1 VNRIR
6 LLSLLALPLIFLA
19 VASAQT
25 TTTGSISGVITDSSG
40 AVIPKAKVELRNSA
54 TGALET
60 TQSNSVGAYRF
71 DLLPPGPYAI
81 TVNQPGFSTMT
92 TSLVVAN
99 SQVVDADLKLQIGTS
114 RQTVEVTAQEEL
126 LQAEDA
132 NVEATIQQSQMTE
145 IPNSGNNLLF
155 ETRITPG
162 FVNTQF
168 GVAGSTTQY
177 QIDGDNYND
186 PYNNANNSGASNL
199 TLGLDDIQET
209 SVTANGYSGQFG
221 GLAGSSVSYTS
232 KSGGNQLHGDATWY
246 WTGSSM
252 IANTFLHKV
261 DDTPRTF
268 ENANQ
273 WAAQISGPVVIP
285 HLFNG
290 HNKLFFLADA
300 EGLRAVLPGAAST
313 VAVPSANLQ
322 AYALSTLTNADLT
335 ASIPYYQ
342 NIFNLYN
349 AAAKAHNAVGGD
361 PSFSGPA
368 ANTGCGTLN
377 ATDATNLGV
386 NPTTGVGPTGAC
398 ADYYES
404 TAASFAN
411 EALEIFRVD
420 ANIGPNDKAYIRF
433 EYDTGTQPTYID
445 PINPIFNAISIQPQY
460 DGQFNETHTFG
471 TRVVNN
477 FIMTG
482 LWYGALFGPS
492 NLAATTAAF
501 PAELAFGDSSFAT
514 LGGEDYSFPTG
525 RNISTAQFQD
535 DIAINE
541 GVHTLKFGV
550 KAYLIKENDHYF
562 TANTVPEETVPTLS
576 AFINGGYDPSSY
588 STKSGTYSEATTFA
602 QGFPERPNYPVF
614 ENQLAGYAEDD
625 WKATRSLNLTLTLRA
640 EHQGNISCMDNCLTE
655 LSAPFVSLNHG
666 ASIPYNQAYVF
677 NQNDVLPGLQTIEM
691 QPRFGFAYNPSF
703 MESLVVRGGA
713 GFFYNGLASSIL
725 EGIAKNPPLKPSFS
739 VSQDHLANSETT
751 GNLYAD
757 TQAYDT
763 AFVNGIKGGETEA
776 QIQAS
781 LPTAS
786 ERNAFTPP
794 NVYTSQANFHMYYV
808 EKWNLEVQKLFGS
821 NTSLDVNYL
830 GNHGVHAPFTN
841 AGLNAYS
848 ASGAI
853 AGLPGVVPDPRFGI
867 VYYYTSGGL
876 SNYDG
881 LVTTFVHRFS
891 QQSTFTAGYTYGKT
905 MSTGANGFST
915 STSTGTTDI
924 GAPPDPYHPLAFYAP
939 DSTDQRH
946 TFTAN
951 YVYKAPW
958 NNPFYGQWEVSG
970 MALAYSGLAFTAI
983 DTKGSSSIS
992 SYSTGNYGA
1001 SLTADYKGGGE
1012 ASCGVYANACLTSS
1026 EFGSATSVGLNGP
1039 RNSWRGPDYYDTDF
1053 NVTKFVPLH
1062 WEGGTFSVSLEAFNV
1077 LNHPDFSKP
1086 TGSLSSGSFGKVTST
1101 INPSGIFSGVGG
1113 DDSPRIVQFKT
1124 KIIF

>member
-1 VNRIR
+1 MNRFR
-6 LLSLLALPLIFLA
+6 LLLLLALPLVFFV
-19 VASAQT
+19 VAGAQT

-40 AVIPKAKVELRNSA
+40 AVITGATILLRNSA
-54 TGALET
+54 TGALST
-60 TQSNSVGAYRF
+60 TKSNSAGAYRF
-71 DLLPPGPYAI
+71 DLLPPGTYSI
-81 TVNQPGFSTMT
+81 TVNQSGFSRLSTRV
-92 TSLVVAN
+92 VVAN
-99 SQVVDADLKLQIGTS
+99 SQVVDADLKLQVGGS
-114 RQTVEVTAQEEL
+114 QQTVEVSAQSEM

-132 NVEATIQQSQMTE
+132 NVETTIQQAQMTE
-145 IPNSGNNLLF
+145 VPNSGNNLLF

-168 GVAGSTTQY
+168 GVAGATTQY

-186 PYNNANNSGASNL
+186 PYNNLNNSGASNL

-232 KSGGNQLHGDATWY
+232 KSGANQLHGDATWY
-246 WTGSSM
+246 WTGTSM
-252 IANTFLHKV
+252 IANTYLHGV
-261 DDTPRTF
+261 TNPITPRAV

-285 HLFNG
+285 HLYNG
-290 HNKLFFLADA
+290 HDKLFFLADS
-300 EGLRAVLPGAAST
+300 EGLRAILPAASQII
-313 VAVPSANLQ
+313 AVPSVNLENYTISQ
-322 AYALSTLTNADLT
+322 LNSQGLA

-342 NIFNLYN
+342 NIFSIYN
-349 AAAKAHNAVGGD
+349 AAAKAHNAQPGN
-361 PSFSGPA
+361 PNFSGTA
-368 ANTGCGTLN
+368 ATTGCGTLN
-377 ATDATNLGV
+377 ATDAAALG
-386 NPTTGVGPTGAC
+386 TGAGAC
-398 ADYYES
+398 ADYYS
-404 TAASFAN
+404 SAAASFAN
-411 EALEIFRVD
+411 EALMIFRVD
-420 ANIGPNDKAYIRF
+420 ANLGANDKAFIRY

-445 PINPIFNAISIQPQY
+445 PIDPIFNSISIQPQH

-482 LWYGALFGPS
+482 LWYGALFAPANETAS
-492 NLAATTAAF
+492 LAAF
-501 PAELAFGDSSFAT
+501 PAEMTFSDNSFYQ
-514 LGGEDYSFPTG
+514 LGGDDGSFPEG

-535 DIAINE
+535 DVAINM
-541 GVHTLKFGV
+541 GVHTLKFGG
-550 KAYLIKENDHYF
+550 KAFLIKENDLNF
-562 TANTVPEETVPTLS
+562 GAGTVPTEAVSTLS
-576 AFINGGYDPSSY
+576 AFINGGNDPSSLNN
-588 STKSGTYSEATTFA
+588 GTYSASTNFSQT
-602 QGFPERPNYPVF
+602 FPERPNYPVF
-614 ENQLAGYAEDD
+614 ENQLAAYVEDD
-625 WKATRSLNLTLTLRA
+625 WKAARSLNLTLTLRA
-640 EHQGNISCMDNCLTE
+640 EHQGNVSCMYNCLTQ
-655 LSAPFVSLNHG
+655 LSAPFVSLNHS
-666 ASIPYNQAYVF
+666 ASVPYNQAYVF
-677 NQNDVLPGLQTIEM
+677 NQSDSLPGLQEIEM

-703 MESLVVRGGA
+703 MQSLVVRGGA
-713 GFFYNGLASSIL
+713 GIFYNGLAASIL

-739 VSQDHLANSETT
+739 VSQDHLANSETK

-786 ERNAFTPP
+786 ERNSFTPP
-794 NVYTSQANFHMYYV
+794 NVYTSQANFRMYYV

-821 NTSLDVNYL
+821 NTSLDLNYL
-830 GNHGVHAPFTN
+830 GNHGVHMPFTN

-853 AGLPGVVPDPRFGI
+853 AGLPTAMPDPRFGI

-891 QQSTFTAGYTYGKT
+891 QGTFTAGYTFGKT
-905 MSTGANGFST
+905 MSTGADGFAT
-915 STSTGTTDI
+915 STATGTSDI
-924 GAPPDPYHPLAFYAP
+924 GAPPNPYNPLAFYGP

-951 YVYKAPW
+951 YVYKVPW

-970 MALAYSGLAFTAI
+970 MALAYSGLPFTAI
-983 DTKGSSSIS
+983 DTKGTSSIN

-1001 SLTADYKGGGE
+1001 SLMAQYNGGGE
-1012 ASCGVYANACLTSS
+1012 ASCSVYGNACLTKS
-1026 EFGSATSVGLNGP
+1026 EFGSATSVGMNGP
-1039 RNSWRGPDYYDTDF
+1039 RNAWRGPDYYDTDF

-1062 WEGGTFSVSLEAFNV
+1062 WEGGTFSVSLQAFNV

-1086 TGSLSSGSFGKVTST
+1086 TGSLSSGTFGKVTST
-1101 INPSGIFSGVGG
+1101 VNPSGIFSGVGG
-1113 DDSPRIVQFKT
+1113 DDSPRILQFKT
-1124 KIIF
+1124 KIVF